1 MDSQAN
7 HVTGRRRSGA
17 VDRSL
22 RNPIRSTILAAIAA
36 ALATVGLI
44 LVTSA
49 NNSAQAA
56 SSLVNGNF
64 ETGDLTGWSV
74 DTTNGGDA
82 SAVDRYVYADNPV
95 CEYDCSR
102 IIPPHEGSYF
112 ALLTSAD
119 QPPQLTSISQP
130 FEASNGDK
138 VSGWAFFHTY
148 RTFYDLSQ
156 GAGDETAQ
164 VVITNDSGTTVA
176 TPFEDRVSWNGN
188 GGTSG
193 WQYWEH
199 TFSGLTG
206 TGQFRIEARLRI
218 PGPYYCWLGFETG
231 CSVMGLDD
239 VKTSIAGPDA
249 WPPETYI
256 TSGPRDIE
264 TSTSATFEFYSN
276 EQGSTFECQL
286 SKDGVVVQ
294 AWANCTSPKSYSNL
308 SRDTQWRTA
317 YYFKVRATDLAGNVD
332 PTPAG
337 RYWYIE
343 PSTDPQPP
351 PPPTDS
357 TAPETSIDSGPSG
370 TVKQDSATFSFSS
383 SEANSTFECK
393 LDSAAFSACSSPK
406 KYTGLAKGSH
416 TFQVRAT
423 DAAGNTDASP
433 ASRTWKVVGR

>member
-1 MDSQAN
+1 M
-7 HVTGRRRSGA
+7 RRTL
-17 VDRSL
+17 VL
-22 RNPIRSTILAAIAA
+22 
-36 ALATVGLI
+36 LATMT
-44 LVTSA
+44 LVVVVSSSLA
-49 NNSAQAA
+49 VAA
-56 SSLVNGNF
+56 SSPNNGNF
-64 ETGDLTGWSV
+64 ERGDLSGWNV
-74 DTTNGGDA
+74 DTTASGGGA
-82 SAVDRYVYADNPV
+82 SAVDRYVYVDNPA

-112 ALLTSAD
+112 ALLTSAG

-148 RTFYDLSQ
+148 RTFYDLSH

-164 VVITNDSGTTVA
+164 VVIKNDSGTTVA
-176 TPFEDRVSWNGN
+176 TPFEDRASWNGN

-193 WQYWEH
+193 WKYWEH

-218 PGPYYCWLGFETG
+218 PGPYNCAWSFETG

-239 VKTSIAGPDA
+239 VKTSIAGPDT

-256 TSGPRDIE
+256 TSSPRDIE

-308 SRDTQWRTA
+308 SRDTQWRTG

-337 RYWYIE
+337 RFWYIE

-351 PPPTDS
+351 PPPPDT
-357 TAPETSIDSGPSG
+357 TAPDTYIDSGPSG
-370 TVKQDSATFSFSS
+370 TVKQDSATFSFHS
-383 SEANSTFECK
+383 SEANSTFQCK
-393 LDSAAFSACSSPK
+393 LDSADFSACSLPNK
-406 KYTGLAKGSH
+406 QQYTGLAKGSH
-416 TFQVRAT
+416 TFKVRAK

-433 ASRTWKVVGR
+433 ASRTWKVVR